1 MRGKIIQYNGT
12 DGTGII
18 MAQGR
23 QYRFTIAA
31 WQAESVPAAGK
42 TVEIVTEGDN
52 ITGVTMVPD
61 DVLLKEKAAELGGKL
76 SSALGNIDL
85 SSLKG
90 NGGAAAI
97 GTGSISANAII
108 ERYGK
113 VLLGAYVLFLI
124 GSLVLTAVSV
134 GIMGNSMGKSLFEV
148 ASLLSQMGANGG
160 GGIKLMLVLA
170 YIGVALPIVW
180 RDKRAWLA
188 LLLPLVA
195 TLWSIIAIMRI
206 ANSMSGSVMG
216 DMSDLFSIDFGFYL
230 TAIASVVL
238 AGGGVMRFLRGA

>member
-1 MRGKIIQYNGT
+1 MRGRIIQYNGA
-12 DGTGII
+12 DGSGII
-18 MAQGR
+18 MAQGK

-31 WQAESVPAAGK
+31 WKAESVPAAGK
-42 TVEIVTEGDN
+42 TVEIATEGDD
-52 ITGVTMVPD
+52 ITGVMLVSD

-97 GTGSISANAII
+97 DVGSIFANAIV

-134 GIMGNSMGKSLFEV
+134 GIMGNSMGKSLFEI
-148 ASLLSQMGANGG
+148 ASLLSQLGANGG

-180 RDKRAWLA
+180 KDKRAWLA

-195 TLWSIIAIMRI
+195 TLWAAVALMRI
-206 ANSMSGSVMG
+206 SSSMSGGIMG
-216 DMSDLFSIDFGFYL
+216 DMSDLFSIDLGFYL
-230 TAIASVVL
+230 TGLSALVL
-238 AGGGVMRFLRGA
+238 AGGGAMRFLRGA

>member
-1 MRGKIIQYNGT
+1 MRGRIIQYNGA
-12 DGTGII
+12 DGSGVI
-18 MAQGR
+18 MAEGQ
-23 QYRFTIAA
+23 QYRFTIAV
-31 WQAESVPAAGK
+31 WKAESVPAAGK
-42 TVEIVTEGDN
+42 AVDIVTEDGA
-52 ITGVTMVPD
+52 VTAVTLVPD
-61 DVLLKEKAAELGGKL
+61 DVLLKEKASELGGKL
-76 SSALGNIDL
+76 SAALGNIDL

-90 NGGAAAI
+90 SGGAAAI
-97 GTGSISANAII
+97 GTGSISANAIV

-113 VLLGAYVLFLI
+113 VLLASYALFLI

-134 GIMGNSMGKSLFEV
+134 GIMGNSMGKSLFDI

-170 YIGVALPIVW
+170 YLGFALPIVW

-195 TLWSIIAIMRI
+195 TLWAAIALMRI
-206 ANSMSGSVMG
+206 SSSMSGGIMG

-230 TAIASVVL
+230 TGLSALVL
-238 AGGGVMRFLRGA
+238 AGGGTMRFLRGA

>member
-1 MRGKIIQYNGT
+1 MRGRIIQYNGV
-12 DGTGII
+12 DGSGVI

-23 QYRFTIAA
+23 QYRFTIAV
-31 WQAESVPAAGK
+31 WKAESVPAAGK
-42 TVEIVTEGDN
+42 TVEIVTEDDAV
-52 ITGVTMVPD
+52 TGVTLVPD

-90 NGGAAAI
+90 SGGAAAI
-97 GTGSISANAII
+97 GTGAVSANSIVQ
-108 ERYGK
+108 RYGK
-113 VLLGAYVLFLI
+113 VMLGAYVLFLI

-180 RDKRAWLA
+180 QDKRAWLA
-188 LLLPLVA
+188 LLLPLIA
-195 TLWSIIAIMRI
+195 TLWSTVAIMRI
-206 ANSMSGSVMG
+206 ANSMSGGMMG

-230 TAIASVVL
+230 TGLSALVL
-238 AGGGVMRFLRGA
+238 AGGGAVRFLRGA